1 LNPLFLL
8 VFSSFADSLSD
19 SEPLSD
25 MPKALQKK
33 LAHDSQRAH
42 AKRAAPSRFDTS
54 SSSAPSS
61 WLANKKKRSAA
72 AAGSSSTKLTVA
84 GQPLLAAA
92 PSANKFERRV
102 HAAARRGDALKRRAT
117 ALLGSMQQTTTRN
130 VFIDETLRPSAAVA
144 RRDLFSLADDESVL
158 HAGSLSIRAPGEAI
172 ASHEPLDDADDAD
185 KNALKARR
193 AAAVD
198 RKSKLS
204 RAVERGRLLKSA
216 KRELRSS
223 ADSQLASLND
233 RFDRL
238 APRLRPLEVRKPAA
252 PADDYASALA
262 ALRDAPRARI
272 DAPLP
277 STAADTR
284 QKRSAPGG
292 AAATDAPAPKQ
303 KAELFHYSFDEDG
316 GERLHTTPGD
326 DDNDD
331 DGSFVDSAD
340 EGSDDADAA
349 AAQLQAALK
358 QRKALAVPQTV
369 DDFDA
374 LVRDLTPQRV
384 VDEIMRILRC
394 TDGVQLAHFTAVL
407 LEFYAAAAQRKPAPL
422 ALLNALVA
430 PLNVLANAHAGV
442 ATRVCRQLVR
452 DMTPGA
458 ALHALEAAKRKA
470 AKAGDGGLSGE
481 RAEQLR
487 AHALKQLVQRRARM
501 PTLQQLLVMRVQLEL
516 WPVNDARHV
525 ILTPLALRLAQAM
538 MLGRLSTPGDLYR
551 AFFCIA
557 LFKPLVLGERRY
569 AAEPVYLLTALL
581 TTLLEYDDPNDAD
594 IARTGVQR
602 GAAPV
607 APALLRI
614 GDERARRTLAPR
626 PLTLPAL
633 VHALDGTAGSED
645 DERATLTPQQ
655 QVDCIRHALVEL
667 AFFVE
672 LYADSVALP
681 EVMARTARLLD
692 ELPEAPLLPEQCV
705 PLAVAL
711 QTSLET
717 ATLRVLQTRAP
728 LALQAHMA
736 TPRSAAIVSKD
747 ILVRDE
753 HDPANAREK
762 TRKLRLRVRREEKGA
777 MRELRRDAFFMA
789 DERHKRWLAERA
801 EIDKREREILGM
813 LSRQQGEMNILE
825 HIKKGKA
832 PKAGV
837 GKLFNAASK

>member
-1 LNPLFLL
+1 
-8 VFSSFADSLSD
+8 
-19 SEPLSD
+19 

-42 AKRAAPSRFDTS
+42 VKRAAPSRFDTS
-54 SSSAPSS
+54 SSSAAATPSA

-72 AAGSSSTKLTVA
+72 AATSSSTKLSVA
-84 GQPLLAAA
+84 GQPVAAA
-92 PSANKFERRV
+92 PTANKFERRV
-102 HAAARRGDALKRRAT
+102 HAAARRGDALKKRAT
-117 ALLGSMQQTTTRN
+117 ALLGSMQQTATRN
-130 VFIDETLRPSAAVA
+130 VFIDETQRRAPPAAA
-144 RRDLFSLADDESVL
+144 AATRRDLFSLADDESVL
-158 HAGSLSIRAPGEAI
+158 HAGSLSIRAPGESI
-172 ASHEPLDDADDAD
+172 ASHDPLDDDVQTASVP
-185 KNALKARR
+185 R
-193 AAAVD
+193 AAVD
-198 RKSKLS
+198 RKGKLS
-204 RAVERGRLLKSA
+204 RAVERGRLLKNA

-238 APRLRPLEVRKPAA
+238 APHLRPLEPRKPAA

-277 STAADTR
+277 STAADAR
-284 QKRSAPGG
+284 QKRSAPST
-292 AAATDAPAPKQ
+292 AASDAPAPKK

-316 GERLHTTPGD
+316 GERLHTTNDGN
-326 DDNDD
+326 DDNDA
-331 DGSFVDSAD
+331 GSFVDSAD

-470 AKAGDGGLSGE
+470 AKAGDGGGLSGE

-581 TTLLEYDDPNDAD
+581 TTLLEYDDPNDPD

-645 DERATLTPQQ
+645 DEHATLTPQQ

-672 LYADSVALP
+672 LYADNVALP

-717 ATLRVLQTRAP
+717 ATLRVLQTRVP

-753 HDPANAREK
+753 HDPANARDK

-837 GKLFNAASK
+837 GNLFNAASK